1 MTPRPT
7 WLGYLMLLLTT
18 AAWGGAWVTARL
30 GAHDLPPLTVTWG
43 RFALAA
49 LALLPMKPLL
59 ERGRRVTLDRRDWLT
74 LLGMGATGIAGYTI
88 VFMEGVARAPASDGA
103 IITPGLV
110 GALAMTFGAIF
121 ARRMPRRREI
131 LGAALAAV
139 GVALVGFSAFR
150 AADAAGDVARVA
162 GDWLF
167 VLAAIL
173 WATYTV
179 LGQRLAGR
187 VPAVTGVLLACL
199 LGVALLTPFTWAIDG
214 PSDPRSWPAAGAFNV
229 AYLGIVATAL
239 GFVTYYLAVRILTLN
254 RAMPGMGLVPL
265 FGVIGA
271 AVFLGETMGPLH
283 ILGGLLVVA
292 GIVAPARGPVVR

>member
-1 MTPRPT
+1 VTPRPA
-7 WLGYLMLLLTT
+7 WLGYVMLVLTT

-30 GAHDLPPLTVTWG
+30 AAHELPPLTVTWG

-49 LALLPMKPLL
+49 LALLPLRPLL
-59 ERGRRVTLDRRDWLT
+59 ERGRRVTLHRGDWLT
-74 LLGMGATGIAGYTI
+74 LLGMAATGIAGYTI

-131 LGAALAAV
+131 AGAALAAA
-139 GVALVGFSAFR
+139 GVALVGYSAFR
-150 AADAAGDVARVA
+150 TADAAGDVARII

-173 WATYTV
+173 WGAYTV

-199 LGVALLTPFTWAIDG
+199 LGVAILTPFAWAIDG
-214 PSDPRSWPAAGAFNV
+214 PSDPLSWPRTGLFNV
-229 AYLGIVATAL
+229 AYLGLVATAF

-265 FGVIGA
+265 FGVLGA
-271 AVFLGETMGPLH
+271 AAFLGETMGPLH
-283 ILGGLLVVA
+283 ILGGFLVVA
-292 GIVAPARGPVVR
+292 GIVVPARGPAPR